1 MKKIVI
7 SSQEIVISLE
17 KIVISSQETVIA
29 TEKIAILTEEM
40 VIATGEIAIATGE
53 MAIATEAKYL
63 CKKPDVYF
71 YLVII
76 FLQKPVLYFSLP
88 LACNKRI

>member
-1 MKKIVI
+1 MVIHLEEIVI
-7 SSQEIVISLE
+7 SPQEIVI
-17 KIVISSQETVIA
+17 A
-29 TEKIAILTEEM
+29 TEETAIATEEM
-40 VIATGEIAIATGE
+40 VIATEE